1 MSIQIYVD
9 GNYYPKEEA
18 KISVFDHGFL
28 YGDGVFEG
36 IRAYN
41 GRVFKLK
48 EHIDRLYN
56 GARGIMIDI
65 PLTKEEMMEV
75 VLETMRRNQL
85 KDAYIRLV
93 ISRGAGDLGLDPK
106 KCSKPTIVCIADKI
120 VLYPEEL
127 YEKGMEI
134 ITAATRR
141 NGPEG
146 VNPQMKSLN
155 YLNNIMAKLEAN
167 LAGAPEALLLN
178 NEDYVAECTGDNI
191 FIVKNGV
198 LITPPPYVGI
208 LVGITRNAIIET
220 AERLGIKVEEKV
232 FTRYEVFTADEC
244 FLSGTAAEAVPVV
257 KVDGRPIA
265 DGKPGP
271 ITKQIIKEFKELI
284 KTEGTEIYK

>member
-1 MSIQIYVD
+1 
-9 GNYYPKEEA
+9 PKEEA

-56 GARGIMIDI
+56 GARGVMINI
-65 PLTKEEMMEV
+65 PLTKEEMTEV
-75 VLETMRRNQL
+75 VLETLRRNQL
-85 KDAYIRLV
+85 RDAYIRLV

-141 NGPEG
+141 NRPEG

-208 LVGITRNAIIET
+208 LVGITRNAIIEA

>member
-9 GNYYPKEEA
+9 GQYYPKEEA

-56 GARGIMIDI
+56 GARGIMINI
-65 PLTKEEMMEV
+65 PLTKEEMIEV
-75 VLETMRRNQL
+75 VLETLRRNQL
-85 KDAYIRLV
+85 QDAYIRLV

-106 KCSKPTIVCIADKI
+106 KCSKPTVVCIADKI

-127 YEKGMEI
+127 YENGMEI

-141 NGPEG
+141 NRPEG

-220 AERLGIKVEEKV
+220 AGRLGIKVEEKV

>member
-9 GNYYPKEEA
+9 GRYYPKEEA

-56 GARGIMIDI
+56 GARGIMINV
-65 PLTKEEMMEV
+65 PLTKEEMTEV
-75 VLETMRRNQL
+75 VLETLRRNQL
-85 KDAYIRLV
+85 QDAYIRLV

-106 KCSKPTIVCIADKI
+106 KCSKPTVVCIADKI

-141 NGPEG
+141 NRPEG

-208 LVGITRNAIIET
+208 LVGITRNAIIEA

>member
-1 MSIQIYVD
+1 MSIQVYVN
-9 GNYYPKEEA
+9 GQYFPKEEA

-36 IRAYN
+36 IRAY
-41 GRVFKLK
+41 GGKVFRLN

-65 PLTKEEMMEV
+65 PLKKEEMAEV
-75 VLETMRRNQL
+75 VLETLRRNEL

-93 ISRGAGDLGLDPK
+93 ISRGTGDLGLDPR
-106 KCSKPTIVCIADKI
+106 KCKTPTIICITDKI

-127 YEKGMEI
+127 YNKGMEI

-141 NGPEG
+141 NRPEG

-167 LAGAPEALLLN
+167 LVGAPEAMLLN

-191 FIVKNGV
+191 FIVKDGV

-208 LVGITRNAIIET
+208 LVGITRNAIMEL
-220 AERLGIKVEEKV
+220 AEKIGIKVEEKV

-257 KVDGRPIA
+257 KVDGRQIA

-271 ITKQIIKEFKELI
+271 ITNKILKEFKELI
-284 KTEGTEIYK
+284 KTEGTEIYS

>member
-9 GNYYPKEEA
+9 GKYYPKEEA

-56 GARGIMIDI
+56 GARGVMINI
-65 PLTKEEMMEV
+65 PLTKEEMTEV
-75 VLETMRRNQL
+75 VLETLRRNQL
-85 KDAYIRLV
+85 RDAYIRLV

-106 KCSKPTIVCIADKI
+106 KCSKPTVVCIADKI

-141 NGPEG
+141 NRPEG

-208 LVGITRNAIIET
+208 LVGITRNAIIEA